1 MKLGIYAG
9 VAGAT
14 LLLPTLLVGN
24 WVNAAGQRLN
34 TGEKEVGPVA
44 QASDLGYCNADL
56 KKVLRRVLQSCGLAT
71 GGGRGCQPLE
81 AKNVA
86 QMAGSDFNALF
97 DPLADRAGIIQF
109 DADKAELDA
118 ADTAMLDRIFADQKG
133 ASYFFVV
140 SRASPDGGAEYN
152 AKLSQQ
158 RGDAVLS
165 HLRTK
170 FNDPELDKEVG
181 LLWLGEEVAQLDTK
195 YCGWQ
200 RSGVDAAAAPGAAP
214 TGAAGAVPADPAA
227 ATCKSEDLNRS
238 AFIAWI
244 DCRL

>member
-1 MKLGIYAG
+1 MKMGIYAG

-24 WVNAAGQRLN
+24 WVSAAGKRMN
-34 TGEKEVGPVA
+34 VGEQEVAPVA

-71 GGGRGCQPLE
+71 TGRGCQPLE
-81 AKNVA
+81 AKSVA
-86 QMAGSDFNALF
+86 QLAGNDFNALF
-97 DPLADRAGIIQF
+97 DPLAERAGIIQF
-109 DADKAELDA
+109 DPDKAELDA

-158 RGDAVLS
+158 RGDAVLT
-165 HLRTK
+165 HLREK

-200 RSGVDAAAAPGAAP
+200 RSGADAVAAAVPA
-214 TGAAGAVPADPAA
+214 GAAGAPSVDPSAA
-227 ATCKSEDLNRS
+227 ATCKPEELNRS